1 MFSDRVGRLV
11 SGRSVATLCKNVA
24 SKLSMCVY
32 VYISWFNVARLECH
46 FPFRVRV
53 LTPSQLSKSLDWK
66 SKYLYRKQ
74 F

>member
-32 VYISWFNVARLECH
+32 MYIYPGLMLQDWNVI
-46 FPFRVRV
+46 
-53 LTPSQLSKSLDWK
+53 SL
-66 SKYLYRKQ
+66 
-74 F
+74 FE